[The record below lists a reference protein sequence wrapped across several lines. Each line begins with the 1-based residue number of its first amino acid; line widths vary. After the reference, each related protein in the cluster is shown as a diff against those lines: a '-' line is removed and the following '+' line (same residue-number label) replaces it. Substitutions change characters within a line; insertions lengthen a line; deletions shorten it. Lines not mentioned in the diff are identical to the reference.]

1 MCSQA
6 LDTLIYGLVV
16 WWGVV
21 DLTIMQLAL
30 SKYLF
35 KLLIAALDTPFIYLA
50 RDWNVTDRVGWRPS
64 RSRARSGLT
73 DWICSRRQR
82 SGEAHIR
89 AKQNAPVPASNYLSA
104 YNLWPCVPA
113 TT

>member
-1 MCSQA
+1 A

-21 DLTIMQLAL
+21 DLTTAMQLAL

-50 RDWNVTDRVGWRPS
+50 RDWSVTDRDWVGDQTGVGPN
-64 RSRARSGLT
+64 
-73 DWICSRRQR
+73 Q
-82 SGEAHIR
+82 
-89 AKQNAPVPASNYLSA
+89 V
-104 YNLWPCVPA
+104 
-113 TT
+113 